1 MDRFIFLGFEPG
13 NTALN
18 MPMVLTQPHGT
29 TSMVLGAVVGK
40 ELIKVAKQWPFVS
53 ETWTR
58 DACVTRSVLLPLSCC
73 AQVL

>member
-40 ELIKVAKQWPFVS
+40 ELIKVAKQ
-53 ETWTR
+53 
-58 DACVTRSVLLPLSCC
+58 
-73 AQVL
+73 